1 MEVRGDLT
9 LDRIHT
15 CLQVAMG
22 WTDSHL
28 HRFGGQGVKPWQ
40 APWFATAY
48 DEEDEDTG
56 TAESAARIDQVLRTP
71 GDWLTYIYDF
81 CDGWVHRVE
90 IEGVRP
96 ATAADAPARCPPED
110 VGGIPTW
117 NEIAA
122 ALRADP
128 DPHGTARLAARGPP
142 RERPTR
148 ERRAVVG
155 PPETLAEHRGS
166 GRSRRHTADR
176 GGVDRARL
184 LRAVGPQRDGCA
196 SHQRCVC
203 RSRRPRPRPPG
214 DLARLAVTP
223 GGQPRASGSDGV
235 PNEWGPWLTDRI
247 RSEAKSGEI
256 KGRSDPHESMKAT
269 SVKPS

>member
-96 ATAADAPARCPPED
+96 GDRGRRAGAVPA
-110 VGGIPTW
+110 GGCGRHT
-117 NEIAA
+117 NME
-122 ALRADP
+122 RN
-128 DPHGTARLAARGPP
+128 RRGPP
-142 RERPTR
+142 RRSRPARNCSTCCSRPTA
-148 ERRAVVG
+148 RAAN
-155 PPETLAEHRGS
+155 PRATSS
-166 GRSRRHTADR
+166 GR
-176 GGVDRARL
+176 
-184 LRAVGPQRDGCA
+184 
-196 SHQRCVC
+196 
-203 RSRRPRPRPPG
+203 
-214 DLARLAVTP
+214 
-223 GGQPRASGSDGV
+223 
-235 PNEWGPWLTDRI
+235 
-247 RSEAKSGEI
+247 
-256 KGRSDPHESMKAT
+256 
-269 SVKPS
+269 PS

>member
-128 DPHGTARLAARGPP
+128 DPHGTARLAA
-142 RERPTR
+142 
-148 ERRAVVG
+148 A
-155 PPETLAEHRGS
+155 AH
-166 GRSRRHTADR
+166 
-176 GGVDRARL
+176 
-184 LRAVGPQRDGCA
+184 
-196 SHQRCVC
+196 
-203 RSRRPRPRPPG
+203 
-214 DLARLAVTP
+214 
-223 GGQPRASGSDGV
+223 RASGQPASDEQWSALLRRWQSIVEVADPDGI
-235 PNEWGPWLTDRI
+235 PLTAAGWIAPPAYCERLAPSAMGAH
-247 RSEAKSGEI
+247 RTSAAYA
-256 KGRSDPHESMKAT
+256 DPAALALARRAIWPDSL
-269 SVKPS
+269 

>member
-1 MEVRGDLT
+1 
-9 LDRIHT
+9 
-15 CLQVAMG
+15 MG

-96 ATAADAPARCPPED
+96 GDRGRRAGAVPAGGCGRHTHMERNRGGPPRRSRPARP
-110 VGGIPTW
+110 
-117 NEIAA
+117 
-122 ALRADP
+122 
-128 DPHGTARLAARGPP
+128 ARLAAGGPP